1 MQAVAQKYAELK
13 ALLQQYGRE
22 YYDLDAPSVPDSE
35 YDRLYRELA
44 AIEAAHP
51 DLIEPDSPTQRVG
64 GATLK
69 AFAQVQHIVPML
81 SLNNAFSDW
90 DETDVKQRHAE
101 LIAFDERI
109 KGLLPSA
116 YAYVAE
122 PKFDGLAI
130 SLTYRDGILTQAVTR
145 GDGVTG
151 EDVTANVRT
160 IRDIPLNLRQSQR
173 DPAAVIPDVLEVRGE
188 VLMYQ
193 ADFER
198 MNAQQEAKGE
208 KTFVNPRNAAAGSLR
223 QLSSKIA
230 AKRPLSF
237 FAYGIAQLG
246 TALKLAT
253 HADELAY
260 LADLGMPTPPPDTW
274 GVFDKLADL
283 LAFYESM
290 SAKRPQLPFE
300 IDGMVYK
307 VNDLAQQEMLG
318 FVSRA
323 PRFAIAHKFPAEE
336 ALTTVND
343 ITVQVGRTGAIT
355 PVARL
360 APVYVGGVTVT
371 NATLHNED
379 EIRRKDVRVGDTVYI
394 RRAGDVIP
402 EVVRVLLDKRPME
415 TVSEPTQPLD
425 LFSEPEIHSAS
436 VPKYAPFVMPTEC
449 PVCGS
454 AIVREEGEAIAR
466 CSGGLDCEAQRAQAM
481 IHFAS
486 RRMMDIDGLGQ
497 KHIEN
502 LVAFGLVKT
511 FADIYRLDLAT
522 LQKMKRMA
530 DAVEAGASVELA
542 ISAPLRSEPTQWA
555 ENILQG
561 IAASKQPLLARF
573 MFALGIRHVGEST
586 AKTLAQYL
594 GSLALVRQ
602 APAPILACLPDV
614 GAIVAQAIAD
624 YFAQAHH
631 QQQLDELLA
640 VGVAPIEQAPNP
652 AIEALWAD
660 EALLSRL
667 PGIKLTPVRAK
678 ELLALA
684 GSWRALQTDNALP
697 NTWQNWRQVPAHA
710 QLLQQIEAFKADLRQ
725 ALAAV
730 PDTAETASAQVLA
743 GKTVVL
749 TGTLPTLKRDEA
761 KDMVEAAGGKV
772 SGSVSKN
779 TDYVVAGEAAGS
791 KLVKAQTL
799 GVTVLDEDQLLAL
812 LNQKAAE

>member
-1 MQAVAQKYAELK
+1 MQEVAQKYAELK

-35 YDRLYRELA
+35 YDRLYRELEA
-44 AIEAAHP
+44 LEAAHP

-69 AFAQVQHIVPML
+69 AFASVEHRVPML

-90 DETDVKQRHAE
+90 DEEEPKQRHAE

-109 KGLLPSA
+109 KGLLSGP
-116 YAYVAE
+116 YTYVAE

-130 SLTYRDGILTQAVTR
+130 SLTYRDGILVQAATR

-151 EDVTANVRT
+151 EDVSANVRT
-160 IRDIPLNLRQSQR
+160 IKCIPLNINQ
-173 DPAAVIPDVLEVRGE
+173 PGVHVPEILEVRGE
-188 VLMYQ
+188 VLMFK

-237 FAYGIAQLG
+237 FAYGIAQQGETLS
-246 TALKLAT
+246 LPT
-253 HADELAY
+253 HAEELAY
-260 LADLGMPTPPPDTW
+260 LAKLGMPTPPDDTW
-274 GVFDKLADL
+274 GVFDQLTDL
-283 LAFYESM
+283 LAFYEGM

-307 VNDLAQQEMLG
+307 VNDLAQQQALG

-402 EVVRVLLDKRPME
+402 EVVRVLLDKRPMKTAPAASQE
-415 TVSEPTQPLD
+415 SLD
-425 LFSEPEIHSAS
+425 LFSEPESS
-436 VPKYAPFVMPTEC
+436 GGQVPVYSPFEMPTEC

-454 AIVREEGEAIAR
+454 VIVREAGEAIAR
-466 CSGGLDCEAQRAQAM
+466 CTGGLDCEAQRAQAM
-481 IHFAS
+481 MHFAS

-502 LVAFGLVKT
+502 LVSFGLVKT
-511 FADIYRLDLAT
+511 FADIYRLDLTT

-530 DAVEAGASVELA
+530 DAVEAGVSVELA
-542 ISAPLRSEPTQWA
+542 ISAPIKAEPTQWA

-561 IAASKQPLLARF
+561 IEASKQPLLARF
-573 MFALGIRHVGEST
+573 VFALGIRHVGEST

-594 GSLALVRQ
+594 GSLTLVRR

-614 GAIVAQAIAD
+614 GAVVAQAIAD
-624 YFAQAHH
+624 YFAQPHH
-631 QQQLDELLA
+631 QQQLDDLLA
-640 VGVAPIEQAPNP
+640 AGVTPQENAPSQ
-652 AIEALWAD
+652 AIESLWTD

-667 PGIKLTPVRAK
+667 PDIRLTPVKAK

-684 GSWRALQTDNALP
+684 GSWGALSTDNALP
-697 NTWQNWRQVPAHA
+697 NTWQNWRSVPKNA
-710 QLLQQIEAFKADLRQ
+710 QLLQQIDDFKADLKQ

-730 PDTAETASAQVLA
+730 PVDGQAEANLVLA

-779 TDYVVAGEAAGS
+779 TDYLVAGEAAGS
-791 KLVKAQTL
+791 KLVKAQSL
-799 GVTVLDEDQLLAL
+799 GITILDEAQLLAL
-812 LNQKAAE
+812 LNKKANA

>member
-1 MQAVAQKYAELK
+1 MHPVASQYAELK
-13 ALLQQYGRE
+13 ALLQQYGRD
-22 YYDLDAPSVPDSE
+22 YYEHDSPSVPDSE
-35 YDRLYRELA
+35 YDRLFRELEA
-44 AIEAAHP
+44 LEAAHP
-51 DLIEPDSPTQRVG
+51 DIIESDSPTQRVG

-69 AFAQVQHIVPML
+69 AFAQIQHIVPML

-90 DETDVKQRHAE
+90 DEADPKRRHAE

-130 SLTYRDGILTQAVTR
+130 SLTYQNGVLVQAATR

-151 EDVTANVRT
+151 EDVSANVRT
-160 IRDIPLNLRQSQR
+160 IKCIPLNINRPGVTVPS
-173 DPAAVIPDVLEVRGE
+173 VLEVRGE
-188 VLMYQ
+188 VLMFK

-198 MNAQQEAKGE
+198 MNAQQAAKGE

-230 AKRPLSF
+230 ARRPLSF
-237 FAYGIAQLG
+237 FAYGIAQLDDG
-246 TALKLAT
+246 VPLPT
-253 HADELAY
+253 HAEELAY
-260 LADLGMPTPPPDTW
+260 LATLGIPTPPPDTW
-274 GVFDKLADL
+274 GVFDRLDDL
-283 LAFYESM
+283 LAFYEGM
-290 SAKRPQLPFE
+290 SAKRPALPFE

-307 VNDLAQQEMLG
+307 VNDLAQQQALG

-360 APVYVGGVTVT
+360 APVHVGGVTVT

-402 EVVRVLLDKRPME
+402 EVVRVLLDKRPMHA
-415 TVSEPTQPLD
+415 VSVQGEVHD
-425 LFSEPEIHSAS
+425 LFSEPETQSAL
-436 VPKYAPFVMPTEC
+436 VPVHAPFDMPTEC
-449 PVCGS
+449 PVCAS
-454 AIVREEGEAIAR
+454 PIVREEGEAIAR
-466 CSGGLDCEAQRAQAM
+466 CSGGLDCEAQRAQAVM
-481 IHFAS
+481 HFAS

-497 KHIEN
+497 KHVEN

-511 FADIYRLDLAT
+511 FADLYRLDLAT

-530 DAVEAGASVELA
+530 DAQEAGESVALA
-542 ISAPLRSEPTQWA
+542 VSAPMKGEPTQWA

-573 MFALGIRHVGEST
+573 VFALGIRHVGEST

-594 GSLALVRQ
+594 GSLALVRC
-602 APAPILACLPDV
+602 APAPVLACLPDV
-614 GAIVAQAIAD
+614 GAIVAQAVAA
-624 YFAQAHH
+624 YFAQPHH
-631 QQQLDELLA
+631 QQQLDDLLA
-640 VGVAPIEQAPNP
+640 AGVAPIEQPPSP
-652 AIEALWAD
+652 AIEALWLD

-667 PGIKLTPVRAK
+667 PGIKLTPVKAR
-678 ELLALA
+678 ELMALA
-684 GSWRALQTDNALP
+684 GSWAALSTDNALP
-697 NTWQNWRQVPAHA
+697 NTWQAWRKVAEHA
-710 QLLQQIEAFKADLRQ
+710 ALLQHIDAFKQAVRQ

-730 PDTAETASAQVLA
+730 PATEQAAEQVLA

-779 TDYVVAGEAAGS
+779 TDYVVAGDAAGS
-791 KLVKAQTL
+791 KLDKAQQL
-799 GVTVLDEDQLLAL
+799 GVAVLDEDQLLAL
-812 LNQKAAE
+812 LNQKAST

>member
-1 MQAVAQKYAELK
+1 MHTVAQKYAELK

-22 YYDLDAPSVPDSE
+22 YYDQDAPSVPDSE
-35 YDRLYRELA
+35 YDRLYRELVA
-44 AIEAAHP
+44 LEADHP
-51 DLIEPDSPTQRVG
+51 ALIQPDSPTQRVG
-64 GATLK
+64 GTTLK
-69 AFAQVQHIVPML
+69 AFAQIQHIVPML

-90 DETDVKQRHAE
+90 DEADPKQRHAE

-130 SLTYRDGILTQAVTR
+130 SLTYRDGVLVQAATR

-151 EDVTANVRT
+151 EDVSANVRT
-160 IRDIPLNLRQSQR
+160 IKSIPLNINRPGVVVPS
-173 DPAAVIPDVLEVRGE
+173 VLEVRGE
-188 VLMYQ
+188 VLMFK

-198 MNAQQEAKGE
+198 MNAQQEAQGE
-208 KTFVNPRNAAAGSLR
+208 KAFVNPRNAAAGSLR

-237 FAYGIAQLG
+237 FAYGIAQLDDE
-246 TALKLAT
+246 LRLAT

-260 LADLGMPTPPPDTW
+260 LATLGIPTPPAETW
-274 GVFDKLADL
+274 GVFEQLSDL
-283 LAFYESM
+283 LAFYEGM
-290 SAKRPQLPFE
+290 SAKRPDLPFE

-307 VNDLAQQEMLG
+307 VNDLAQQQALG

-402 EVVRVLLDKRPME
+402 EVVRVLLDKRPMQ
-415 TVSEPTQPLD
+415 TVNVSTEPLD
-425 LFSEPEIHSAS
+425 LFSEPETEVKAAP
-436 VPKYAPFVMPTEC
+436 VYAPFEMPTAC
-449 PVCGS
+449 PVCQS
-454 AIVREEGEAIAR
+454 PIVREEGEAIAR

-530 DAVEAGASVELA
+530 DAAEAGESIELA
-542 ISAPLRSEPTQWA
+542 ISAPMKGEPTLWA

-561 IAASKQPLLARF
+561 IHASKQPLLARF
-573 MFALGIRHVGEST
+573 VFALGIRHVGEST

-594 GSLALVRQ
+594 GRLDLVRC

-624 YFAQAHH
+624 YFAQEAH
-631 QQQLDELLA
+631 QQQLDDLLA
-640 VGVAPIEQAPNP
+640 AGVAPIEQAPNL

-684 GSWRALQTDNALP
+684 GSWTALATDNALP
-697 NTWQNWRQVPAHA
+697 NHWQAWRQQPEHGL
-710 QLLQQIEAFKADLRQ
+710 LLQQIADFKAALRQ
-725 ALAAV
+725 AVAAEPV
-730 PDTAETASAQVLA
+730 SETAAPAQILL

-761 KDMVEAAGGKV
+761 KDMVETAGGKV
-772 SGSVSKN
+772 AGSVSKK

-791 KLVKAQTL
+791 KLEKAQAL
-799 GVTVLDEDQLLAL
+799 GVTVLDEGQLLAL
-812 LNQKAAE
+812 LNQESTS